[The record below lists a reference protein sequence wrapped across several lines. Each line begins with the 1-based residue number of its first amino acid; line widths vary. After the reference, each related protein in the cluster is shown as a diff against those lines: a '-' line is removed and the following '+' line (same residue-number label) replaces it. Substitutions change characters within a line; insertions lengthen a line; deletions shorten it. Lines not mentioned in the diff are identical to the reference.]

1 MKKILLLL
9 WFCFSSLN
17 CFSAENFDF
26 SKISTMSM
34 TDIVKN
40 IQDDPSYN
48 EEMLV
53 EMLFT
58 IPVEYHQ
65 YIMPMVGN
73 MRSIS
78 EKVRMMPGIV
88 EWRRR
93 IPTRLPVE
101 LNEFAQT
108 HLKYL
113 DPVWYPLLMPESW
126 PSFTRQQEKEHDHTH
141 IPLVLDV
148 STPEKM
154 EAVFPS
160 NIDPK
165 TELWTMLHPSS
176 STTNNKDE
184 NPITANDISSV
195 MNIMEKFKELQNTP
209 NGNKIKNTILFDF
222 KDQDVLLD
230 AFVNPCASLV
240 NRFQKVDTDGWLELQ
255 LKKENMAQS
264 DYIEKCDRVVKA
276 YRVKNMSSDR
286 AKEIVRLTHEAM
298 ELPKD
303 SFYRKIYLTLSH
315 MHRANLADVRA
326 LKGYDDSLR
335 KTFSQG
341 MMIMSTPFMLD
352 F

>member
-1 MKKILLLL
+1 MIKFLLLL
-9 WFCFSSLN
+9 LFCFSSLP
-17 CFSAENFDF
+17 CCAAEDFDF

-34 TDIVKN
+34 TDMLKN
-40 IQDDPSYN
+40 IREDPSYN
-48 EEMLV
+48 EKMLV

-73 MRSIS
+73 LRSVS

-88 EWRRR
+88 EWRRKL
-93 IPTRLPVE
+93 PTRLPVE

-113 DPVWYPLLMPESW
+113 DPALYPLLMPESW
-126 PSFTRQQEKEHDHTH
+126 PSFVKQQEKEHEHEH

-160 NIDPK
+160 KIDPK
-165 TELWTMLHPSS
+165 SGLWTMLHSPYPSTEGS
-176 STTNNKDE
+176 NK
-184 NPITANDISSV
+184 NPITAKDISSV
-195 MNIMEKFKELQNTP
+195 MNIMEKFKALQNTP

-240 NRFQKVDTDGWLELQ
+240 NRFQKVDTNGWLELQ
-255 LKKENMAQS
+255 LKEENMTQS
-264 DYIEKCDRVVKA
+264 DYVEKCDRIVKA
-276 YRVKNMSSDR
+276 YRVKNMSPDQ
-286 AKEIVRLTHEAM
+286 AKEIVRLTREAM
-298 ELPKD
+298 KLPED
-303 SFYRKIYLTLSH
+303 SFYKKIYLTLSY
-315 MHRANLADVRA
+315 MHRSDLADIRA
-326 LKGYDDSLR
+326 LKGYNESLR
-335 KTFSQG
+335 KTFSQK